1 MYRDL
6 AGYEVTEKCIDR
18 VLTIRELIESV
29 APRVMEAIQRGM
41 PYIVL
46 VDGEAKPLD
55 YALNRDCEIAI
66 LPPPSGGSSDISA
79 EFFDGD
85 LDLSLLKDLT
95 VRYGPLGAGALAV
108 FIGFVKGVVENRN
121 VIELV
126 YEVYEPYGSQ
136 KLRQLAYEASKRP
149 GVLAVHVKHRKGAA
163 KPGDITLLVAVVG
176 ESRGVAIDTLAWL
189 LERIKHEVP
198 VFKLERREDGEFWVI
213 GDGKRIPRKDVRSLS
228 S

>member
-6 AGYEVTEKCIDR
+6 AGSEVVEKCIDR
-18 VLTIRELIESV
+18 ALTIRELINII
-29 APRVMEAIQRGM
+29 APRVLKAIQHGV

-46 VDGEAKPLD
+46 VDGEAKSLNDVLD
-55 YALNRDCEIAI
+55 KDCEIAI
-66 LPPPSGGSSDISA
+66 LPPPSGGSNDVSA

-85 LDLSLLKDLT
+85 LDLSLLRELAR
-95 VRYGPLGAGALAV
+95 RYGPLGAGALAV
-108 FIGFVKGVVENRN
+108 FIGFVKGIVENRN

-136 KLRQLAYEASKRP
+136 KLRELAYEASKRS
-149 GVLAVHVKHRKGAA
+149 GILAVHIKHRKGAA
-163 KPGDITLLVAVVG
+163 KPGDITLLIAVVG
-176 ESRGVAIDTLAWL
+176 KSRSVAIDTLTWL

-198 VFKLERREDGEFWVI
+198 VFKLERREDGEFWVV
-213 GDGKRIPRKDVRSLS
+213 GDGKRIPRKDVESLS

>member
-6 AGYEVTEKCIDR
+6 AGYEVTEKCVDR
-18 VLTIRELIESV
+18 ALTVRELISV
-29 APRVMEAIQRGM
+29 TAPRVLEAIQHGM

-46 VDGEAKPLD
+46 VNGEAKSLNDVLD
-55 YALNRDCEIAI
+55 RDCEIAI

-85 LDLSLLKDLT
+85 LDLSLLRELAL
-95 VRYGPLGAGALAV
+95 RYGPLGAGALAV

-121 VIELV
+121 VMELV
-126 YEVYEPYGSQ
+126 YEVYEPYASQ
-136 KLRQLAYEASKRP
+136 KLRQLAYEASKKP
-149 GVLAVHVKHRKGAA
+149 GVLAVHIKHRKGAA

-176 ESRGVAIDTLAWL
+176 ESRNIAIDTLAQL

-198 VFKLERREDGEFWVI
+198 VFKLERREDGEFWVV
-213 GDGKRIPRKDVRSLS
+213 GDGKRIPRKDMRFLS